1 MIPKSIISQLSE
13 MLHSLK
19 TITYEVASDPAKS
32 AELVADLEAVLLKY
46 QALKVTDVGLGG
58 AAPLTRKRQRAQ
70 QPGAADKG
78 SGSGS
83 SSSSS
88 GRGARRARKRQQRER
103 SSREEGSVQPHAE
116 FTRQRGPGRPKTGG
130 AGPFPSFR
138 EVAAALQQEEMPPQ
152 PGPLPNSV
160 SRC

>member
-1 MIPKSIISQLSE
+1 MSE
-13 MLHSLK
+13 KLHSLK
-19 TITYEVASDPAKS
+19 TILHEVASNPDQ
-32 AELVADLEAVLLKY
+32 VAALEAALEGVLL
-46 QALKVTDVGLGG
+46 QFQSVKVHDVGLGG
-58 AAPLTRKRQRAQ
+58 AAPRTRKRQRAQ

-83 SSSSS
+83 SSS

-103 SSREEGSVQPHAE
+103 EGGSREEGARQPHAE

-130 AGPFPSFR
+130 AGPFPSYR
-138 EVAAALQQEEMPPQ
+138 EVEAALQQEEMPPQ
-152 PGPLPNSV
+152 PGPLPNAV